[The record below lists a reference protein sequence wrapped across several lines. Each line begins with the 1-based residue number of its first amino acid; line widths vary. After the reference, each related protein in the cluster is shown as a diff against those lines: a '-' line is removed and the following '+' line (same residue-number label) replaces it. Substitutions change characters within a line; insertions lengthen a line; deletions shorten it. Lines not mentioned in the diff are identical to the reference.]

1 MDIKLVAFDMDGTLL
16 NSRHELSPETI
27 RALYKLKE
35 KGIICVICTGRS
47 IAGLKHYSELL
58 DLNMPIVTLNG
69 TIILDKDKNV
79 IFARTLTSED
89 AKRIWSLADNL
100 NANLAFWSNNKLYC
114 NKINKFTLNYS
125 ERSYLPITL
134 IDDFEA
140 FVQDN
145 GISKMIFFDQEDKII
160 DFKSK
165 VSKIKDFN
173 VNYCIS
179 NQYMLEFFNIQVSKA
194 NALDFLGKYYNITP
208 EQMMAFG
215 DGENDID
222 MLEYVGYGVVMQN
235 ALESVK
241 SHGKFIT
248 KTNDEDG
255 VAYALKKF
263 IRL

>member
-58 DLNMPIVTLNG
+58 YLNMPIVTLNG

-89 AKRIWSLADNL
+89 AKRIWRLADNL
-100 NANLAFWSNNKLYC
+100 NANLALWSNNKLYC

-145 GISKMIFFDQEDKII
+145 DISKMIFFDQEDKII

-165 VSKIKDFN
+165 VSKIKGFN
-173 VNYCIS
+173 INYCIS